1 MALSLVGYGAPN
13 VLGVVADEPIAE
25 PLTLA
30 EAKRQVRRVEVNDD
44 DAYLEHTLIPAVRER
59 FEQATRRQGIT
70 ATWDLRLDHG
80 FPCEIVLP
88 LPPLQSVVSITYVD
102 TAGVTQ
108 TLATSQYQV
117 DVPRGP
123 RAARGRI
130 RPAHGVIWPV
140 TRCQMNAVTVR
151 FVAGYGN
158 ADTAIPPRLKMAML
172 LDLGTLYE
180 NREDQVVG
188 QGFAITPFPNGSA
201 NVYVAF
207 KSY

>member
-1 MALSLVGYGAPN
+1 MRLSLVGYGA
-13 VLGVVADEPIAE
+13 LGAATSPIAE
-25 PLTLA
+25 PITLA
-30 EAKRQVRRVEVNDD
+30 EAKRQARRVDVADD
-44 DAYLEHTLIPAVRER
+44 DAYLSTTLIPAVRER

-70 ATWDLRLDHG
+70 ATWDQTFDHG
-80 FPCEIVLP
+80 FPCEFVVP
-88 LPPLQSVVSITYVD
+88 LPPLQAVSWIHYVD
-102 TAGVTQ
+102 ANGTTQ
-108 TLATSQYQV
+108 TLAADQYQV
-117 DVPRGP
+117 DAPSGP

-130 RPAHGVIWPV
+130 RPAYGVTWPV

-151 FVAGYGN
+151 FVAGYG
-158 ADTAIPPRLKMAML
+158 DTDTDIPPRLKMAML

-201 NVYVAF
+201 NVYLAF